1 MDLKLSESEVSQTIN
16 LRDLLGGLASDQTV
30 TESFKAALV
39 DHIRERTRS
48 GRDVDGKLFPKA
60 KKSDGYSKS
69 YQNSLAFKVYGKT
82 NEIDMTLTGD
92 MLDTMKV
99 EEKGFDIKI
108 TFDGLLNNTKA
119 FAHITGFEG
128 HPTIKDTKPR
138 KFFGITDKE
147 LEKIA
152 MNFKPDLSSESRR
165 NDETIL
171 AKLFRL
177 FG

>member
-1 MDLKLSESEVSQTIN
+1 MDLKLTESEVSQTIN
-16 LRDLLGGLASDQTV
+16 LRELLGGLADNQAI

-39 DHIRERTRS
+39 DHIRDRTRS
-48 GRDVDGKLFPKA
+48 GRDADGKLFTP
-60 KKSDGYSKS
+60 YSKS
-69 YQNSLAFKVYGKT
+69 YKNSLAFKVYGKSDV
-82 NEIDMTLTGD
+82 DMTLTGD

-119 FAHITGFEG
+119 FAHMTGFEG

-152 MNFKPDLSSESRR
+152 MNFKPDLSTESKK
-165 NDETIL
+165 NDQTLIG
-171 AKLFRL
+171 KLLRL